1 MTQWTEPWASGPPS
15 PDYITI
21 QCPTCK
27 GCGVVE
33 VIEGHIE
40 DGTDEY
46 IIYEVQCATCGG
58 SGEVVDDSEID
69 PDKWDDED

>member
-1 MTQWTEPWASGPPS
+1 
-15 PDYITI
+15 
-21 QCPTCK
+21 
-27 GCGVVE
+27 VVE